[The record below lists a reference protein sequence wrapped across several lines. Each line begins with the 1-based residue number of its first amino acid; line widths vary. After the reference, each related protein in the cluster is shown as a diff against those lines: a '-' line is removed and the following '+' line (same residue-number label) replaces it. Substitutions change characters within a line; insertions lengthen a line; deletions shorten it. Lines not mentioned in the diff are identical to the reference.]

1 MPVFTN
7 LAQSSQRNSMCPI
20 KGHDLNPFQRRL
32 KASHPTFPMCWL
44 LTAELGPSPT
54 AKATSWASKLASRG
68 SSIDGTEFLGLVSGV
83 RITFERFSV
92 DHGRTSPAAL
102 PSIRCAPCS
111 CRERRGSWSE
121 PVDPPQDLGE
131 QGARHR
137 YLGHLEHHI
146 AAVAHEP
153 GADLDELLAQ
163 RGQRP
168 MLAPPDR

>member
-1 MPVFTN
+1 
-7 LAQSSQRNSMCPI
+7 L
-20 KGHDLNPFQRRL
+20 DLSDCKSNILVIQNWRQ
-32 KASHPTFPMCWL
+32 
-44 LTAELGPSPT
+44 E
-54 AKATSWASKLASRG
+54 G

-121 PVDPPQDLGE
+121 PIDPAEDLGE

-137 YLGHLEHHI
+137 YLGQLEHDV
-146 AAVAHEP
+146 ATVAHDP
-153 GADLDELLAQ
+153 GADLDQLLAQ

-168 MLAPPDR
+168 MLDPLRQANVCRKLARL